1 MGSMKEEGVEAIL
14 VGQSRITQRGQVTL
28 PKELREKY
36 GLKAG
41 TTLYFLE
48 VDGSIVLKVG
58 PLVLTE

>member
-1 MGSMKEEGVEAIL
+1 MKEEGVEAIL